1 MEEKSNPG
9 PKVSLPAQNEGSTP
23 DEKLGVNQRK
33 KKNKSNGAIDV
44 SPCVNIM

>member
-33 KKNKSNGAIDV
+33 KKTKV
-44 SPCVNIM
+44 MEPLMYHPV